1 MTRIIRITECS
12 QCPFHHLYHY
22 SSQGGFEYGCELHA
36 SPPLCPPIG
45 TPAWCPLEAIE
56 DAGGAR

>member
-1 MTRIIRITECS
+1 MTTRIIKITECH
-12 QCPFHHLYHY
+12 QCHHQLVY
-22 SSQGGFEYGCELHA
+22 CEHVGAYLCTRSH
-36 SPPLCPPIG
+36 LRRCPPTG